1 MTSAPPPPDDEDRP
15 GEDPFRKRQPP
26 AGRGGG
32 SPYDPPGGERPAE
45 DPGRPGSA
53 YDPPGGERPPSEH
66 PTGGTPPYGGANPPP
81 PGGGD
86 PYGNE
91 PDNPYGKG
99 PENPYGNGPGSPY
112 GGDPNNP
119 YGGQVPYGGQG
130 QNPYGGQGQNPYG
143 PYPGGPDGPPP
154 GDPLAGM
161 APLAPSGKRVLARVI
176 DMVLVGIVVYL
187 LTLLFRV
194 SETDFDHADA
204 GRSIGQSF
212 VAAILYIGYDVL
224 MGQRRGQ
231 TLGKRL
237 MNLRVARL
245 DNGLTPD
252 TRTLLVRAAVL
263 WLPFAFCCACV
274 WTAICGGWSFIDRPY
289 KQGLHDKA
297 AKTVVVVV

>member
-15 GEDPFRKRQPP
+15 GDDPFRKRQPP

-32 SPYDPPGGERPAE
+32 SPYDPPGGEPPPGE
-45 DPGRPGSA
+45 PGRTGSP
-53 YDPPGGERPPSEH
+53 YDPPGAAQPPYE
-66 PTGGTPPYGGANPPP
+66 PPPGAARPPYGGTNPPP
-81 PGGGD
+81 PGGD

-91 PDNPYGKG
+91 A
-99 PENPYGNGPGSPY
+99 
-112 GGDPNNP
+112 NNP
-119 YGGQVPYGGQG
+119 YGGQAGGPYDGQGGPYGGQG
-130 QNPYGGQGQNPYG
+130 GGPYGGQGPYGDQGQNPYG
-143 PYPGGPDGPPP
+143 PYPGGPGGPYP

-176 DMVLVGIVVYL
+176 DMVLVGVVVFL

-194 SETDFDHADA
+194 SETNFDNADA
-204 GRSIGQSF
+204 GRSIGQSV

-224 MGQRRGQ
+224 MSQRRGQ